1 MRRGHVM
8 PTPGGAPAD
17 CGGPGVCPTC
27 NQEAAT
33 AGFYSGEQSGPG
45 TQPQMVTCPSC
56 HHSFKAAVAVVA
68 EEGPV
73 RMTEAAASGGGKAPY
88 GDVVYADPGYQKDGK
103 KRYPLDT
110 EAHVRAAWSYINQEK
125 NAAAYSS
132 ADLAKV
138 KAKVKAAA
146 KKLGIEI
153 SEDAQEAVRQ
163 AVEAMVNGAMSFG
176 DIAERVQGALRRRL
190 AAEQANGTYCW
201 VSVVDLSVSDVV
213 YAPHV
218 AGMRYEDDYGI
229 TQLWECS
236 YTITPDGEVTLGEPH
251 KVVRS
256 YSPAPSGD
264 GDGGG
269 EREAGAGAGGE
280 GGGESASES
289 REPVEARAQD
299 LCGRV
304 LEALENDEDG
314 GRVFRMRIIR
324 YGESRNKRR
333 YTEAVMSPVAN
344 LYEGAA
350 AYDHHRTEEEMR
362 SSTTAGLI
370 GYYRNVEAEADGIYG
385 DLHLLPSARRAAE
398 ALDATLALQEA
409 GLSPLLGV
417 SHDVMGHYR
426 TVTVGGRRL
435 QEATAIL
442 RVNSVDLVADPAA
455 GGQATRMV
463 AGGTDDNAGDTTGDT
478 TNGTGTQ
485 PAGQK
490 EDDVPPSKQD
500 ILGALA
506 EATDEELAGVGLA
519 RARATEG
526 GAGGGQNSGGQN
538 SGQGA
543 GGAANDSA
551 GGQGAQHVLEA
562 SAISTPKTSW
572 LGGSMIRQK
581 VKDAGLPE
589 AVVESLTAELP
600 DRITEADV
608 DNRIAGLKSV
618 LAITERA
625 GLAPT
630 TATVQVTQEAQD
642 KKIKAL
648 DAFFEGRFSEGYFSF
663 RQAFTDFTGLQ
674 PRSWGE
680 DFNRTILR
688 ESFGPGFDGTR
699 STESLDSGSWAQV
712 LGDSVTRRMVA
723 MYRLPALQTWRQ
735 IVSSIVPVN
744 DFRTQRISRVG
755 GYGVLPEVAEGAP
768 YQPLTSPPD
777 EEATYAIT
785 KKGGTEDLTLEM
797 IANDDVRAIS
807 GIPTK
812 LGRAA
817 AQTLYRFV
825 WDLLATNAVCTY
837 DSTALFH
844 TNHGNTANPAVLSE
858 SSLSTA
864 RVAMAQQVAYGDSKE
879 ILSLTPKFLVIPSA
893 LETLAFKLTTS
904 AVSVSATEDATTP
917 NIHQGTQPIKIDYFT
932 DANDWFLVADPAQVP
947 TIEIGF
953 YQGRQDP
960 ELFTQ
965 SDPNVGSMF
974 NADKFTYKI
983 RHPYSGTILDHRG
996 FYRGS
1001 NN

>member
-1 MRRGHVM
+1 MGHGHV
-8 PTPGGAPAD
+8 TPNPDGSKAR

-27 NQEAAT
+27 NQEAVT
-33 AGFYSGEQSGPG
+33 AGFFAGEPGGPG
-45 TQPQMVTCPSC
+45 TQPQTVTCPHC
-56 HHSFKAAVAVVA
+56 HTTFQAAIAVVG

-73 RMTEAAASGGGKAPY
+73 RMTEAAGSGDGKKPY
-88 GDVVYADPGYQKDGK
+88 GDVEYADPGYQKDGK

-110 EAHVRAAWSYINQEK
+110 EAHVRAAWSYVNQSK
-125 NAAAYSS
+125 NAAAYSA

-138 KAKVKAAA
+138 KAKIRAAA
-146 KKLGIEI
+146 KKLKISI

-163 AVEAMVNGAMSFG
+163 AVEAMVNGTLSFS

-190 AAEQANGTYCW
+190 AAEQDNGTYCW

-236 YTITPDGEVTLGEPH
+236 YTITADGEVTLGDPH

-256 YSPAPSGD
+256 YSPAPGGD
-264 GDGGG
+264 GTGDGGG
-269 EREAGAGAGGE
+269 EREAGGE
-280 GGGESASES
+280 GGEAGTESQ
-289 REPVEARAQD
+289 EPVEARAQD

-304 LEALENDEDG
+304 LEALDDDEDG

-324 YGESRNKRR
+324 YGESRNRRR
-333 YTEAVMSPVAN
+333 YTESVMSPIAN

-370 GYYRNVEAEADGIYG
+370 GYYRNVEAENDGIYG
-385 DLHLLPSARRAAE
+385 DLHLLPSATRAAE

-426 TVTVGGRRL
+426 PVTVGGRRL
-435 QEATAIL
+435 QEATAIVK
-442 RVNSVDLVADPAA
+442 VNSVDLVADPAA

-463 AGGTDDNAGDTTGDT
+463 AGGTDDNAGDGAGAN
-478 TNGTGTQ
+478 NGTGTT

-490 EDDVPPSKQD
+490 EDDVPPSKKD

-526 GAGGGQNSGGQN
+526 GAGSGGQD
-538 SGQGA
+538 
-543 GGAANDSA
+543 GGEGTAANDA
-551 GGQGAQHVLEA
+551 QNGQGGQGQGQGQGAQHVLEA
-562 SAISTPKTSW
+562 TDISAPKASW

-589 AVVESLTAELP
+589 AVIESLTAELP

-608 DNRIAGLKSV
+608 DHRIAGIKSV
-618 LAITERA
+618 VAITERA

-630 TATVQVTQEAQD
+630 TATVQITQEARE
-642 KKIKAL
+642 KKVAAL
-648 DAFFEGRFSEGYFSF
+648 DAFFEGRFNEGYYSF

-674 PRSWGE
+674 PRNWGE

-688 ESFGPGFDGTR
+688 ECYGQGFDGTR
-699 STESLDSGSWAQV
+699 ATESLDTSSWAQV
-712 LGDSVTRRMVA
+712 LGDSVTRRLVA
-723 MYRLPALQTWRQ
+723 MYRLPSLQTWRQ

-744 DFRTQRISRVG
+744 DFRLQRISRVG
-755 GYGVLPEVAEGAP
+755 GYGVLPTVGEGQP

-807 GIPTK
+807 NIPVK

-825 WDLLATNAVCTY
+825 WDLLATNVVCTY

-844 TNHGNTANPAVLSE
+844 ANHGNTANPAVLSE
-858 SSLSTA
+858 STLSAA

-932 DANDWFLVADPAQVP
+932 DSNDWFLVADPAQVP

-974 NADKFTYKI
+974 NADKYTYKI
-983 RHPYSGTILDHRG
+983 RHPYSGTVLDHRG

-1001 NN
+1001 NS